1 MTDYFSGY
9 KPGLDSPL
17 SKAEVASS
25 LSASPQGDHTF
36 ASLPRA
42 INCSAEGTLVVDM
55 GGATGIS
62 IHVVAGLNPYRV
74 SKIYLSGSTV
84 MTVVGM
90 S

>member
-1 MTDYFSGY
+1 MADNFAGY
-9 KPGLDSPL
+9 NVGLESPL
-17 SKAEVASS
+17 SKAEVATS
-25 LSASPQGDHTF
+25 LTASPQADHTF
-36 ASLPRA
+36 ATLPRA

-62 IHVVAGLNPYRV
+62 IHVVAGLNPYRI
-74 SKIYLSGSTV
+74 SKVYLSGSTV